1 MILLSGPASW
11 PRAYPTFS
19 WCSKNSLAK
28 GIGFR
33 KVNVMAKSPE
43 KFINFFDQFWIFKQ
57 SFFFRIIS
65 ALTTQKNMSVL
76 QEIKVRT
83 IDRADSNS
91 VQERSI
97 IRGLNEG
104 QSWETEDPSTRKLNL
119 ATRKL
124 IGAGRYGDAIL
135 RMLWEKQL
143 DEMMLFKIPD
153 SWHVSSSKPS
163 NQTSSVN
170 ITS

>member
-1 MILLSGPASW
+1 
-11 PRAYPTFS
+11 
-19 WCSKNSLAK
+19 
-28 GIGFR
+28 
-33 KVNVMAKSPE
+33 
-43 KFINFFDQFWIFKQ
+43 
-57 SFFFRIIS
+57 
-65 ALTTQKNMSVL
+65 MSVL

-135 RMLWEKQL
+135 RML
-143 DEMMLFKIPD
+143 
-153 SWHVSSSKPS
+153 
-163 NQTSSVN
+163 
-170 ITS
+170 